1 MNKSIKKIFPVCF
14 IVFLSGFLS
23 CNGPADIVF
32 PETGF
37 LKAEKIPLEQIV
49 LPSFVSV
56 KTGYFVFT
64 PVKIVKP
71 PLFSH

>member
-1 MNKSIKKIFPVCF
+1 MSHEKSIKKIFPVCF

-23 CNGPADIVF
+23 YNGPADVVF

-64 PVKIVKP
+64 PV
-71 PLFSH
+71 